1 MKRFLLTLSLLVV
14 SAVTGAF
21 QAAAQQEVTFT
32 AWSHDQLYFDYFN
45 SRIPEWEALH
55 PEIKFNYD
63 FQLLS
68 NADDAALN
76 ALAAGEPL
84 PDLLG
89 IEQGAFPNFMKNGT
103 IATYFLDLSDLFADT
118 RDQYA
123 EGRLA
128 LYTYEG
134 KLYGLESSLTASVY
148 YYQPKIFE
156 DNGVAVPTT
165 WEEMLAAGDTLGAK
179 NISLG
184 VATNDGNWF
193 QSMLNQRGGEIFD
206 AEGNFV
212 MGNEENRAL
221 AVEVA
226 DYIQRAVENK
236 TLFVALGDDMWS
248 GVTIPTAYREGR
260 LAGQVMPDWWA
271 SCCLKPGVEEMA
283 GQWKVALPPVW
294 EAGGSKTL
302 VWGGTGWA
310 VSSQSPNAELAKEF
324 IAFMYLGQEAQVAKY
339 EKVNMFPWMP
349 MAYGNPRIADLA
361 DPFFSGQKLGAI
373 YAQIAGDV
381 PVWYQSPNRAAF
393 STAATDNL
401 PLLFDGTQSPEVFV
415 DKITQIVQ
423 EAIDFGF

>member
-1 MKRFLLTLSLLVV
+1 MLVSTCDLCKRS
-14 SAVTGAF
+14 
-21 QAAAQQEVTFT
+21 
-32 AWSHDQLYFDYFN
+32 
-45 SRIPEWEALH
+45 
-55 PEIKFNYD
+55 
-63 FQLLS
+63 
-68 NADDAALN
+68 
-76 ALAAGEPL
+76 
-84 PDLLG
+84 
-89 IEQGAFPNFMKNGT
+89 
-103 IATYFLDLSDLFADT
+103 
-118 RDQYA
+118 
-123 EGRLA
+123 
-128 LYTYEG
+128 
-134 KLYGLESSLTASVY
+134 
-148 YYQPKIFE
+148 
-156 DNGVAVPTT
+156 NGVAVPTT

-193 QSMLNQRGGEIFD
+193 QSMFNQRGGEVFD

-221 AVEVA
+221 AVEVSS
-226 DYIQRAVENK
+226 YIQRAVANK

-271 SCCLKPGVEEMA
+271 SCCLKPGVEDMA

-294 EAGGSKTL
+294 DAGGFKTL

-310 VSSQSPNAELAKEF
+310 VSSQSPNADLAKEF
-324 IAFMYLGQEAQVAKY
+324 IAFMYLGKEAQIAKF

-349 MAYGNPRIADLA
+349 VAYGDPRIADLA

-381 PVWYQSPNRAAF
+381 PVWYQSPDRAAF
-393 STAATDNL
+393 STAAGDNL
-401 PLLFDGTQSPEVFV
+401 PLLFDGSQSPEVFV
-415 DKITQIVQ
+415 DTVTQTVQ